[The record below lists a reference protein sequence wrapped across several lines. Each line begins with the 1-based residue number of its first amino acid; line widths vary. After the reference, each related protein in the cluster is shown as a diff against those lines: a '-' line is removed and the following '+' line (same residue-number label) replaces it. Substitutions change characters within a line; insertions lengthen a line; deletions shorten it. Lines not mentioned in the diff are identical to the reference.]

1 MGTLARNG
9 LILEPLNKAVK
20 IWSLEVRVGRVL
32 NFPNFKGGKENW
44 GFVDINEKMFQ

>member
-20 IWSLEVRVGRVL
+20 IWLLEVRVGRVF
-32 NFPNFKGGKENW
+32 NFPNFEGGKENW
-44 GFVDINEKMFQ
+44 GFGDRN